1 MTQQPPK
8 PLKTRERLLLTASTI
23 FAEKG
28 YHEATIA
35 EICQQAE
42 TNIAAVNYHF
52 QDKENLYL
60 QAWRHA
66 FQKDLTKHPA
76 DGGIGENEA
85 LEVRL
90 AGRIRS
96 LITRIADPESHFFA
110 IVNKEMAR
118 QTNVFAK
125 MMEQEIKP
133 QHQAMNQLVSQLLG
147 ETANQQQI
155 QFCHASIIGQCF
167 HWLKIQR
174 HKDNETMP
182 CEMLKLEGA
191 EHYIEHVINF
201 SLAGI
206 KAIREQNSRSIGD
219 LDES

>member
-1 MTQQPPK
+1 MNTDQK
-8 PLKTRERLLLTASTI
+8 PFKTRERLLLTASEV

-35 EICQQAE
+35 EICQQAK

-66 FQKDLTKHPA
+66 FQKDLKKHPA
-76 DGGIGENEA
+76 DGSISEDESLEA
-85 LEVRL
+85 RL

-96 LITRIADPESHFFA
+96 LIARIADPESHFFA

-133 QHQAMNQLVSQLLG
+133 QHQVMSQIISQLLG
-147 ETANQQQI
+147 ETANKQQL

-167 HWLKIQR
+167 HWLKIQQ
-174 HKDNETMP
+174 HKSNETMP

-191 EHYIEHVINF
+191 DLYTEHVITF

-206 KAIREQNSRSIGD
+206 KAIRAQNRQNSGAAG
-219 LDES
+219 ET